1 MKKLLYFLLV
11 SFVLI
16 SCKDDFDISKLQD
29 FPRLVVYCFPTV
41 GDTTMIVVTK
51 SVPVATAKGDRE
63 KLCRQSVDAH
73 IIYKVN
79 GAECPV
85 KRIESLEEARRFT
98 FSGSFSYVKDVCQEM
113 IGQYYAM
120 GKQHAGDNVTMEVTA
135 EGFQT
140 VSAATYIPQQV
151 KVGIDELSYEEVD
164 GGSVLDYMQ
173 ASFSDDGGSKDYY
186 SVQVKKKNMQGA
198 IIGVD
203 PHHYRYEEPIH
214 VYNQESYEYINEHTP
229 DMIWNFDSLSQV
241 SYAQAIDTEK
251 EPVLN
256 KASKID
262 EDLGFDDDYRYYGLA
277 YIFDDHLLNG
287 KKYTLHLTLGS
298 TMYSGGDFYY
308 YSSWDKMFGYT
319 YSVELSKLTPEYYR
333 YLSSINSAQN
343 NSWAEAGIMQVI
355 PTYSNVRG
363 GFGVVAGY
371 NTAVDSVRVVPPK
384 KEEGTFYEM
393 KDAQGVGH
401 PTTMPDNLYHNV
413 TERTVRNH
421 GGKWCFWRV
430 KSSVTLR
437 SGDVFLSL
445 GWIASNYNI
454 EYCRNNIYYTKGK
467 RYNGIDKYKHSGTL
481 FASITGQF

>member
-85 KRIESLEEARRFT
+85 KRIESQEEARRFT

-113 IGQYYAM
+113 VGQYYAM

-173 ASFSDDGGSKDYY
+173 ASFSDDGGSKEYY

-287 KKYTLHLTLGS
+287 KKYTLHLTLGG

-308 YSSWDKMFGYT
+308 YSSWDKMFGYM

-384 KEEGTFYEM
+384 KEEGTFS
-393 KDAQGVGH
+393 
-401 PTTMPDNLYHNV
+401 P
-413 TERTVRNH
+413 RR
-421 GGKWCFWRV
+421 
-430 KSSVTLR
+430 
-437 SGDVFLSL
+437 
-445 GWIASNYNI
+445 
-454 EYCRNNIYYTKGK
+454 
-467 RYNGIDKYKHSGTL
+467 
-481 FASITGQF
+481 

>member
-1 MKKLLYFLLV
+1 
-11 SFVLI
+11 
-16 SCKDDFDISKLQD
+16 
-29 FPRLVVYCFPTV
+29 
-41 GDTTMIVVTK
+41 
-51 SVPVATAKGDRE
+51 
-63 KLCRQSVDAH
+63 
-73 IIYKVN
+73 
-79 GAECPV
+79 
-85 KRIESLEEARRFT
+85 
-98 FSGSFSYVKDVCQEM
+98 
-113 IGQYYAM
+113 
-120 GKQHAGDNVTMEVTA
+120 
-135 EGFQT
+135 
-140 VSAATYIPQQV
+140 
-151 KVGIDELSYEEVD
+151 
-164 GGSVLDYMQ
+164 
-173 ASFSDDGGSKDYY
+173 
-186 SVQVKKKNMQGA
+186 MQGA

-371 NTAVDSVRVVPPK
+371 NTVVDSVRVDPPK
-384 KEEGTFYEM
+384 KTS
-393 KDAQGVGH
+393 
-401 PTTMPDNLYHNV
+401 
-413 TERTVRNH
+413 
-421 GGKWCFWRV
+421 GG
-430 KSSVTLR
+430 
-437 SGDVFLSL
+437 G
-445 GWIASNYNI
+445 
-454 EYCRNNIYYTKGK
+454 IYTY
-467 RYNGIDKYKHSGTL
+467 
-481 FASITGQF
+481 